1 MPIISHLGDI
11 MKQKG
16 LTYEELQHLSRV
28 APDTVARARD
38 ERIATCKLAT
48 LEKLALALDVDICRL
63 FSCVHERE
71 RERESYPVD
80 IYKENIHLHH
90 PVGTGCFP
98 FAACFP
104 TGSAFRL
111 PALTRPRAYPT
122 PEVPPAG
129 A

>member
-63 FSCVHERE
+63 FSGVHERE
-71 RERESYPVD
+71 RERERESPSHVRL
-80 IYKENIHLHH
+80 IHPIWIVSL
-90 PVGTGCFP
+90 
-98 FAACFP
+98 
-104 TGSAFRL
+104 
-111 PALTRPRAYPT
+111 
-122 PEVPPAG
+122 
-129 A
+129 